1 MTKVRLLLPFT
12 YGVRTDALEYA
23 VLMAQSRNAIL
34 VPLSLINERGGK
46 GARLEDIQQS
56 RDFLAAIGHKA
67 LKHGVEIEPKE
78 VYTTDAVATIGEY
91 LRTTYCDGLLLLVEK
106 GKGVLLQTIEI
117 KHVIASVSSQI
128 HIIRMQCEP
137 DGISEG
143 GFIARLAQI
152 VNRGRAKQ
160 LVQA

>member
-56 RDFLAAIGHKA
+56 RDFLATIGYKA
-67 LKHGVEIEPKE
+67 LKHGVEIEQKE
-78 VYTTDAVATIGEY
+78 IYTADPVASIRECM
-91 LRTTYCDGLLLLVEK
+91 RTMNCDGLLLLVEE
-106 GKGVLLQTIEI
+106 GKGILLQTVEV
-117 KHVIASVSSQI
+117 KHVMASVSSPV
-128 HIIRMQCEP
+128 HVIRMQCEP
-137 DGISEG
+137 DGTSES
-143 GFIARLAQI
+143 GFIARCTQMFSRRR
-152 VNRGRAKQ
+152 VKQ